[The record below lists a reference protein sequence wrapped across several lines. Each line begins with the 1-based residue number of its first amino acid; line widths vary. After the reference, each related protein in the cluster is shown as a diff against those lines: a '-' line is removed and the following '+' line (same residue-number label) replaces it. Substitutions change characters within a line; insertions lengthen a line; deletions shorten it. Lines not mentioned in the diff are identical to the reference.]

1 MDGVVR
7 LPHFIWIWGL
17 RGQKCVIA
25 HTAQCVHRGVHA
37 FYICMAVSYSIIH
50 VQTGNRCKWG
60 CRMHMELY
68 GGKYT
73 ILWNIS
79 LVARARVILA
89 AKQRNFCSPLIFQML
104 LYQILNCHMG
114 VRGWVRCGVGREC
127 VCVCVFCVCVCV
139 CVWGGGGG
147 GGGYV
152 RVLLSV
158 QCSKKQHDSHI
169 AIGCG
174 SWSFTHCLTLYLH
187 TFISG

>member
-1 MDGVVR
+1 MHGVVR

-25 HTAQCVHRGVHA
+25 HTAQCVHCGVHA

-60 CRMHMELY
+60 CRMLMELY

-104 LYQILNCHMG
+104 LYHILNCHMG

-127 VCVCVFCVCVCV
+127 VCVFLCV
-139 CVWGGGGG
+139 GGGG
-147 GGGYV
+147 
-152 RVLLSV
+152 VLLSV
-158 QCSKKQHDSHI
+158 QCSKKQHDS
-169 AIGCG
+169 CG

-187 TFISG
+187 TFVSG